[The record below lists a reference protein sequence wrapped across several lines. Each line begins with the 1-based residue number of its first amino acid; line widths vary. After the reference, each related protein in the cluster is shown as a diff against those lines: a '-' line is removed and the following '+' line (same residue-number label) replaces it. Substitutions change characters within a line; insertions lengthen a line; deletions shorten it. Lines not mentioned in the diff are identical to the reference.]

1 MARQLLFVMDPLAR
15 LDVAGDTTLAWIVEA
30 RARGH
35 VAWWCGPEHLG
46 AESDD
51 AVARAWRVD
60 SADLGRGATHEAG
73 PGTVQPLG
81 CWDAVFMRKDPP
93 IGLEYLTATMLL
105 ERARGKTVLVNDPHG
120 LREINEKL
128 AILQFPEL
136 TPKTIV
142 TRDLGRLRSFLAE
155 QENVIVVKPLDGAGG
170 SGVFVACEGDPN
182 LSSIFEQVTCFGTR
196 WAMAQRYLPE
206 VREGDKRILLLDG
219 EPVGAV
225 LRVPAENEA
234 RANLHVGGRAVATE
248 LSADDKAIC
257 ARIGP
262 WLRQLG
268 QVFVGIDVIGGRLTE
283 INVTSPTGIRQLAA
297 LGGPRLEVAFL
308 DWVEAAIERLGR

>member
-1 MARQLLFVMDPLAR
+1 M
-15 LDVAGDTTLAWIVEA
+15 
-30 RARGH
+30 
-35 VAWWCGPEHLG
+35 
-46 AESDD
+46 
-51 AVARAWRVD
+51 
-60 SADLGRGATHEAG
+60 
-73 PGTVQPLG
+73 
-81 CWDAVFMRKDPP
+81 
-93 IGLEYLTATMLL
+93 
-105 ERARGKTVLVNDPHG
+105 
-120 LREINEKL
+120 
-128 AILQFPEL
+128 
-136 TPKTIV
+136 
-142 TRDLGRLRSFLAE
+142 
-155 QENVIVVKPLDGAGG
+155 
-170 SGVFVACEGDPN
+170 
-182 LSSIFEQVTCFGTR
+182 
-196 WAMAQRYLPE
+196 
-206 VREGDKRILLLDG
+206 
-219 EPVGAV
+219 